1 MESYERWRTRA
12 AKATEP
18 TVVAI
23 SMKENHSGVGVGVG
37 GGGGGYRGNSATE
50 YRAAMVDIGG
60 DEPTESREEG
70 ELCSDSDVLLHLSCF
85 GI

>member
-23 SMKENHSGVGVGVG
+23 SMKENHSGVG
-37 GGGGGYRGNSATE
+37 GGGYRGNSASE
-50 YRAAMVDIGG
+50 YRVAMVDIGG

-85 GI
+85 GV

>member
-23 SMKENHSGVGVGVG
+23 SMKENHSGVGGG
-37 GGGGGYRGNSATE
+37 GGGGGYGGNSASE
-50 YRAAMVDIGG
+50 YRVAMVDIGG

-85 GI
+85 GV